1 MVLHKRLFPVRDVR
15 VDVRLAR
22 RFQYVT
28 DLVLYKG
35 SFLSVMYRVQGNV
48 RLVFVIVIV
57 IVFVILFIL
66 RLVFHRDG
74 AAQEALSSP

>member
-1 MVLHKRLFPVRDVR
+1 MGNLGESG
-15 VDVRLAR
+15 
-22 RFQYVT
+22 FQYVT

-57 IVFVILFIL
+57 IVIVFVILFIL

-74 AAQEALSSP
+74 AAQEAPSSR

>member
-1 MVLHKRLFPVRDVR
+1 MGNLGESG
-15 VDVRLAR
+15 
-22 RFQYVT
+22 FQYVT

-48 RLVFVIVIV
+48 RLVFVIV
-57 IVFVILFIL
+57 FVILFIL

-74 AAQEALSSP
+74 AAQEAPSSL

>member
-1 MVLHKRLFPVRDVR
+1 MGNLGESG
-15 VDVRLAR
+15 
-22 RFQYVT
+22 FQYVT
-28 DLVLYKG
+28 DLVLYKE
-35 SFLSVMYRVQGNV
+35 SFLSVMYRVQVNV
-48 RLVFVIVIV
+48 RLVFVIVIVIVIDFV

>member
-1 MVLHKRLFPVRDVR
+1 MGKLDELGF
-15 VDVRLAR
+15 L
-22 RFQYVT
+22 YVT

-35 SFLSVMYRVQGNV
+35 SFLSVVYRVQGNV
-48 RLVFVIVIV
+48 LLVFVIVIV

-74 AAQEALSSP
+74 AAQEAPSSP

>member
-1 MVLHKRLFPVRDVR
+1 MGKHGEPG
-15 VDVRLAR
+15 
-22 RFQYVT
+22 FQYVT

-74 AAQEALSSP
+74 AAQEALSCP